1 MAARLQVARA
11 DVLPAGQDDTRRW
24 SGPADLS
31 RSGRVVASRPGRGR
45 RLWVLRQRH
54 IAENGLM
61 HKLITTLW
69 RSLRGPLQW
78 RILYFAHAKF
88 MVGVTVACWNEN
100 GEVLLM
106 RHRFWP
112 AEHPWGLP
120 SGYARRGEE
129 LAMTAQREVREE
141 AGYEIAADP
150 VPVDVASGYKFRI
163 EVLLNGAVAGGG
175 RRLDKTEI
183 DDAGF
188 FGPDEIPDDILPSHR
203 EKIERAK
210 LCRHQR

>member
-1 MAARLQVARA
+1 M
-11 DVLPAGQDDTRRW
+11 
-24 SGPADLS
+24 
-31 RSGRVVASRPGRGR
+31 
-45 RLWVLRQRH
+45 H
-54 IAENGLM
+54 GL
-61 HKLITTLW
+61 IPTLW

-78 RILYFAHAKF
+78 RILYLVHAKF

-100 GEVLLM
+100 GEVLLV

-141 AGYEIAADP
+141 AGYEITADP
-150 VPVDVASGYKFRI
+150 MPVDVRTGYKLRI
-163 EVLLNGAVAGGG
+163 EVLLNGALIGGDAH
-175 RRLDKTEI
+175 LDQTEI

-188 FGPDEIPDDILPSHR
+188 FGPAEIPEAILPSHR
-203 EKIERAK
+203 EKVERARRWRCQASK
-210 LCRHQR
+210 DRSS

>member
-1 MAARLQVARA
+1 M
-11 DVLPAGQDDTRRW
+11 T
-24 SGPADLS
+24 
-31 RSGRVVASRPGRGR
+31 
-45 RLWVLRQRH
+45 
-54 IAENGLM
+54 ENGLV
-61 HKLITTLW
+61 HRLVTALW

-78 RILYFAHAKF
+78 RILYLVHARF

-100 GEVLLM
+100 GEVLLV

-141 AGYEIAADP
+141 AGYEIAADSTP
-150 VPVDVASGYKFRI
+150 VEVTSGYKLRI
-163 EVLLNGAVAGGG
+163 EVLLNGAVIGGD
-175 RRLDKTEI
+175 RHLNKTEI

-188 FGPDEIPDDILPSHR
+188 FVPEAIPDAILPSHR
-203 EKIERAK
+203 EKIERARFA
-210 LCRHQR
+210 RHQL